1 MKKKVVILSLHLGY
15 GGIEK
20 SIAALANILVEKYD
34 VEIVCIYKLQPKPA
48 FEISDKVKI
57 KYLINSNIA
66 KRVENYKILL
76 SNKQFKKLFKKLYND
91 YFKKLKFLTFFKDLF
106 SSITIYIKRTQ
117 TMKKYLRKTNANIII
132 STRTFLNELSSNYA
146 PINTFK
152 IGWEHNHYHDNMKY
166 AIDVIRSVK
175 KLDYFVLVSNNLYN
189 FYNEKLKDTK
199 CRCLFI
205 PNILDKVPKE
215 TSKLTEERLISVGR
229 LSKEKAQLDLLKI
242 YNILVKDYP
251 NWHLDIIGDGPER
264 ANLEEYIKNHNLK
277 DKVTLHGFQNKDY
290 IDNLLNKSSIYLMT
304 SLTESFGIVLIEA
317 MSHGLPCIAF
327 SSAEG
332 AQELINSGKDGYLIK
347 NRNYEAYIKKIEDL
361 IEKKEER
368 IKIGKE
374 AYKTSQNYTSDKVS
388 QKWFDLLEKS
398 DKNA

>member
-1 MKKKVVILSLHLGY
+1 M
-15 GGIEK
+15 
-20 SIAALANILVEKYD
+20 
-34 VEIVCIYKLQPKPA
+34 
-48 FEISDKVKI
+48 
-57 KYLINSNIA
+57 
-66 KRVENYKILL
+66 
-76 SNKQFKKLFKKLYND
+76 
-91 YFKKLKFLTFFKDLF
+91 
-106 SSITIYIKRTQ
+106 
-117 TMKKYLRKTNANIII
+117 
-132 STRTFLNELSSNYA
+132 
-146 PINTFK
+146 
-152 IGWEHNHYHDNMKY
+152 
-166 AIDVIRSVK
+166 
-175 KLDYFVLVSNNLYN
+175 
-189 FYNEKLKDTK
+189 
-199 CRCLFI
+199 
-205 PNILDKVPKE
+205 
-215 TSKLTEERLISVGR
+215 
-229 LSKEKAQLDLLKI
+229 SKEKAQLDLLKI

>member
-34 VEIVCIYKLQPKPA
+34 VEIACIYKLQPKPA

-91 YFKKLKFLTFFKDLF
+91 YFKKIKFLTFFKDLF

-264 ANLEEYIKNHNLK
+264 ANLEEYIKDHNLK

-374 AYKTSQNYTSDKVS
+374 AYKNSQNYTSDKVS

>member
-34 VEIVCIYKLQPKPA
+34 VEIACIYKHQPKPA
-48 FEISDKVKI
+48 FEISEKVKI
-57 KYLINSNIA
+57 KYLINSDIA

-91 YFKKLKFLTFFKDLF
+91 YFKKIKFLTFFKDLF

-347 NRNYEAYIKKIEDL
+347 NRNYEAYIKKIVLL
-361 IEKKEER
+361 I
-368 IKIGKE
+368 
-374 AYKTSQNYTSDKVS
+374 
-388 QKWFDLLEKS
+388 
-398 DKNA
+398 